1 MVRCFDKEMR
11 NRHQFRFPPVVR
23 LIAIYLKH
31 REERV
36 VAGASRQLA
45 AWLQPQFGEDLLG
58 PDRPHVGYV
67 QLLHIRKILL
77 KIDPSRSASEV
88 RQMLSAY
95 RDGLIALPQFRN
107 VTLYF
112 DVDPV

>member
-1 MVRCFDKEMR
+1 MWWQAP
-11 NRHQFRFPPVVR
+11 H
-23 LIAIYLKH
+23 
-31 REERV
+31 
-36 VAGASRQLA
+36 ASWQRGCNLS
-45 AWLQPQFGEDLLG
+45 LGEDLLG

-77 KIDPSRSASEV
+77 KIDSSRSASEV